1 MLLLYYTRV
10 QITAILLW
18 DSTIVPI
25 ICNIEQEADVHQHLE
40 TYRYSKKSYSCCHAG
55 LFKVY
60 IKMRVSFFEVPALFY
75 LVNEEIQCGKIQTI
89 TCSILN
95 FSYRFTLNWLVCNI
109 KVQEIFFSNISVIL
123 NLSLNFFSK
132 KTLSGASNCPYW
144 WIDFSTVYS
153 LYWSF
158 EKPQAHIVMH
168 HIYSIVS
175 IGCICKW
182 EQKIIPYAQ
191 DHIFLRFHFQKLK
204 IHKDLR
210 IIL

>member
-1 MLLLYYTRV
+1 MLPCWPLQSLYK
-10 QITAILLW
+10 
-18 DSTIVPI
+18 
-25 ICNIEQEADVHQHLE
+25 NEG
-40 TYRYSKKSYSCCHAG
+40 K
-55 LFKVY
+55 
-60 IKMRVSFFEVPALFY
+60 FFWSP
-75 LVNEEIQCGKIQTI
+75 
-89 TCSILN
+89 CSILN
-95 FSYRFTLNWLVCNI
+95 LAIGFRWIGWFVIWKCKNF
-109 KVQEIFFSNISVIL
+109 FFSNISHSQL
-123 NLSLNFFSK
+123 ESNFFSN

-210 IIL
+210 IIQ

>member
-1 MLLLYYTRV
+1 MRFDYL
-10 QITAILLW
+10 
-18 DSTIVPI
+18 VPI
-25 ICNIEQEADVHQHLE
+25 ICNIEQEVYVHQHLE
-40 TYRYSKKSYSCCHAG
+40 TYLYSKKPYSCCHAG

-95 FSYRFTLNWLVCNI
+95 FSDRFPLNWLVRDI
-109 KVQEIFFSNISVIL
+109 KVQESFFFSNISHSQL
-123 NLSLNFFSK
+123 ESNFFSN

-158 EKPQAHIVMH
+158 EKPQAYIVMH
-168 HIYSIVS
+168 QIYSIVS

-210 IIL
+210 IIQ